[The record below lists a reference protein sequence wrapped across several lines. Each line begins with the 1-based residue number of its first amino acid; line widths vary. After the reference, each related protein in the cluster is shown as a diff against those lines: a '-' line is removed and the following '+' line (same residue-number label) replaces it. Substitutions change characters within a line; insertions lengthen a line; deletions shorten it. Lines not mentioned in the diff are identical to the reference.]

1 MRERVG
7 VAICNGLNGNRRE
20 LIGREHIIMV
30 GMKDCLGLEKCRI
43 TICTFSGAVN
53 FSHNNILNE

>member
-1 MRERVG
+1 M
-7 VAICNGLNGNRRE
+7 AICNGLNGNRRE

-53 FSHNNILNE
+53 FAHNNILNE